1 MAERNPIDDAINKIA
16 EMLQFVYDQKD
27 GKMSDLPEGIWENL
41 ENVRKKI
48 DKFKELNEAMYREAG
63 LKQEDLSRQIRATS
77 TNLPPKDRKIFDKA
91 TMLKNELTIIYEQ
104 IKAVKE
110 RGTPSSS
117 PLAGDKKHPQ
127 VPKRGGPKKQHL
139 KGIRKGWTK
148 L

>member
-91 TMLKNELTIIYEQ
+91 TMLKTI
-104 IKAVKE
+104 AM
-110 RGTPSSS
+110 RG
-117 PLAGDKKHPQ
+117 
-127 VPKRGGPKKQHL
+127 R
-139 KGIRKGWTK
+139 
-148 L
+148 